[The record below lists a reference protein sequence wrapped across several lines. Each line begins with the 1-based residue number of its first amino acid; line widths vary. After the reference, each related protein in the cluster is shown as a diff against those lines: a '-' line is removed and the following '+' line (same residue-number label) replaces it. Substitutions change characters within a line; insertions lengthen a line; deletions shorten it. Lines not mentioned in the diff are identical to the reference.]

1 MLAFVGIPVYL
12 FVMCICTG
20 EVFLKLFGKGE
31 GKNAGKNIIAG
42 YVICAGLF
50 HIISTPFMYY
60 ELSFSPLVYICIA
73 YSVVIIAA
81 YIILKIKE
89 EKTLFERVRLPEKN
103 AIQKDKVWLGLSIV
117 FIIAFQIFY
126 VVYYQHTDIDDSYYL
141 AQINT
146 IIHTIG
152 AGLGAEFDASE
163 SNYDKVIIMTDADV
177 DGGHIRILMLT
188 FLYRYLKPLIEGGFV
203 YAAQPPLYLL
213 KHGKEEHY
221 LYSDEELDDLRTKL
235 GEGAKYS
242 IQRYKG
248 LGEMN
253 ADQLWETTMDP
264 EHRILNRIELD
275 EAMEAD
281 MIFDVLMGEK
291 VEPRREFI
299 QENAKY
305 VTDLDI

>member
-1 MLAFVGIPVYL
+1 M
-12 FVMCICTG
+12 
-20 EVFLKLFGKGE
+20 
-31 GKNAGKNIIAG
+31 KNAGNNIIAG

-146 IIHTIG
+146 IIHTNKISAIDPASG
-152 AGLGAEFDASE
+152 IAELNF
-163 SNYDKVIIMTDADV
+163 N
-177 DGGHIRILMLT
+177 
-188 FLYRYLKPLIEGGFV
+188 P
-203 YAAQPPLYLL
+203 Q
-213 KHGKEEHY
+213 
-221 LYSDEELDDLRTKL
+221 
-235 GEGAKYS
+235 
-242 IQRYKG
+242 YKMVSY
-248 LGEMN
+248 E
-253 ADQLWETTMDP
+253 
-264 EHRILNRIELD
+264 
-275 EAMEAD
+275 
-281 MIFDVLMGEK
+281 VLMS
-291 VEPRREFI
+291 FI
-299 QENAKY
+299 VRLFHVNTAFFMHTIQF
-305 VTDLDI
+305 II

>member
-146 IIHTIG
+146 IIHTNKIS
-152 AGLGAEFDASE
+152 AIDPASR
-163 SNYDKVIIMTDADV
+163 S
-177 DGGHIRILMLT
+177 
-188 FLYRYLKPLIEGGFV
+188 
-203 YAAQPPLYLL
+203 
-213 KHGKEEHY
+213 
-221 LYSDEELDDLRTKL
+221 
-235 GEGAKYS
+235 
-242 IQRYKG
+242 
-248 LGEMN
+248 
-253 ADQLWETTMDP
+253 
-264 EHRILNRIELD
+264 
-275 EAMEAD
+275 
-281 MIFDVLMGEK
+281 
-291 VEPRREFI
+291 
-299 QENAKY
+299 
-305 VTDLDI
+305 

>member
-117 FIIAFQIFY
+117 FIIAFQAAGIAELNFNPQY
-126 VVYYQHTDIDDSYYL
+126 KMVSYEVL
-141 AQINT
+141 MSFIVRLFHVNT
-146 IIHTIG
+146 AFFMHTI
-152 AGLGAEFDASE
+152 LPVFLIPVH
-163 SNYDKVIIMTDADV
+163 YIVIYQI
-177 DGGHIRILMLT
+177 
-188 FLYRYLKPLIEGGFV
+188 
-203 YAAQPPLYLL
+203 
-213 KHGKEEHY
+213 GKFI
-221 LYSDEELDDLRTKL
+221 S
-235 GEGAKYS
+235 
-242 IQRYKG
+242 QR
-248 LGEMN
+248 
-253 ADQLWETTMDP
+253 
-264 EHRILNRIELD
+264 
-275 EAMEAD
+275 
-281 MIFDVLMGEK
+281 
-291 VEPRREFI
+291 
-299 QENAKY
+299 
-305 VTDLDI
+305 

>member
-1 MLAFVGIPVYL
+1 MQEKISV
-12 FVMCICTG
+12 
-20 EVFLKLFGKGE
+20 
-31 GKNAGKNIIAG
+31 AG

-146 IIHTIG
+146 IIHTNKISAIDPASG
-152 AGLGAEFDASE
+152 IAELNFNPQYKMVSYEVLYEFYCKTIPCKYGVFYAYDFTCFDS
-163 SNYDKVIIMTDADV
+163 SS
-177 DGGHIRILMLT
+177 
-188 FLYRYLKPLIEGGFV
+188 
-203 YAAQPPLYLL
+203 
-213 KHGKEEHY
+213 
-221 LYSDEELDDLRTKL
+221 LYSYISDWQIYQSEICISFCAL
-235 GEGAKYS
+235 
-242 IQRYKG
+242 IQC
-248 LGEMN
+248 
-253 ADQLWETTMDP
+253 
-264 EHRILNRIELD
+264 I
-275 EAMEAD
+275 
-281 MIFDVLMGEK
+281 
-291 VEPRREFI
+291 
-299 QENAKY
+299 
-305 VTDLDI
+305 